1 MDMGKH
7 VEKHEAQKEHIN
19 KHKIAH
25 MIGVAEYMRNNAP
38 KYNLHPEAMYTLGL
52 LHDIGYLYGR
62 QQHESL
68 GAEMLIC
75 NVGIND
81 EIYFAIKQHGRC
93 VNDINT
99 EFEDIYTY
107 HKELFLLLEADM
119 SIDANGHYVGF
130 NGRLNDIANRYGIEH
145 PAYETALQNI
155 KYIKNIMDQKDIKII
170 SPGEAERNRNRE
182 K

>member
-1 MDMGKH
+1 MDMGIH

-62 QQHESL
+62 HQHESL

-93 VNDINT
+93 VNDM
-99 EFEDIYTY
+99 
-107 HKELFLLLEADM
+107 LFLSLMLFNMFPHIHLPFSSFYLLYNM
-119 SIDANGHYVGF
+119 Y
-130 NGRLNDIANRYGIEH
+130 
-145 PAYETALQNI
+145 
-155 KYIKNIMDQKDIKII
+155 
-170 SPGEAERNRNRE
+170 
-182 K
+182 